1 MATTAEHRAVRPLVL
16 GLAGT
21 LLLVQATVLAI
32 WPAAHTL
39 MIDLQV
45 YRAGGEAV
53 LHGAPLYEGGVLL
66 DLPFVY
72 PPFAALVFAPLTVL
86 PLPVLKIAWTG
97 AGVALLVFVLRR
109 SAAMLGRRLDPAAT
123 ALLVAVVLALDPLRT
138 TFYLGQINVVL
149 LALVLADL
157 TGRPESRLRGVGV
170 GIAAALK
177 LTPLLFVAYLLLTG
191 RWRAAATAG
200 ATFAAAV
207 GLGFLLDPEDS
218 TVYWLRGTFAA
229 ADRISPV
236 AGLSNHALAGLLAR
250 AGAPPAAALVAMA
263 LLGTAGLAVAVR
275 AHRRGHE
282 LLALTLCGL
291 LAAADA
297 PFAWSHHFVWFAPL
311 LVLLAHHAVRGDRR
325 AQGGL
330 AALLAVTVA
339 WVTRLPGPGVG
350 PIPSTGLISLLPDA
364 YVATVVVVIGVAGRP
379 GAPFRWPTPGLLPR
393 RAADRPTSRERPPAR
408 IDPRGSSTRRRR

>member
-1 MATTAEHRAVRPLVL
+1 MATTQDHRRTVWRPLAVAVAAVL
-16 GLAGT
+16 VLAQG
-21 LLLVQATVLAI
+21 AVLAI

-53 LHGAPLYEGGVLL
+53 LRGAPLYDGGVLL

-72 PPFAALVFAPLTVL
+72 PPFAALVFVPLTVL
-86 PLPVLKIAWTG
+86 PLTILKIAWTV
-97 AGVALLVFVLRR
+97 AGVASLVFVVRR
-109 SAAMLGRRLDPAAT
+109 SAAMLGRRLDPVVT
-123 ALLVAVVLALDPLRT
+123 ALLVAVVLALDPVRT

-191 RWRAAATAG
+191 RRRAAATAV

-207 GLGFLLDPEDS
+207 GLGFLLDPADS

-236 AGLSNHALAGLLAR
+236 AATANHSLAGLLAR
-250 AGAPPAAALVAMA
+250 ADVPRAGALVAMA
-263 LLGTAGLAVAVR
+263 VRGVAGLVVAVR
-275 AHRRGHE
+275 AHRRGDE

-311 LVLLAHHAVRGDRR
+311 VVLLAHHAVAGDRR
-325 AQGGL
+325 AQVALAGL
-330 AALLAVTVA
+330 LVVTLA
-339 WVTRLPGPGVG
+339 WITRLPGPGVG

-364 YVATVVVVIGVAGRP
+364 YLVAVVVVTAGA
-379 GAPFRWPTPGLLPR
+379 AP
-393 RAADRPTSRERPPAR
+393 
-408 IDPRGSSTRRRR
+408 TRREP